1 MLPKYNFS
9 SFLIIK
15 SITWSLNEQIILFSN
30 ILITRPWGFVSQKYY
45 LLKKNNK
52 IKGEEEIHYTLQFS
66 WSKIVIKIVFFKGWW
81 SISILIQPKCVTR
94 LVQLRYFECSFNKV
108 YTVKNNYARSR
119 FYSSRTYSQ
128 LNMT

>member
-9 SFLIIK
+9 SLLIIK

-30 ILITRPWGFVSQKYY
+30 ILITRPWFVSQKYY
-45 LLKKNNK
+45 LLKKNKK
-52 IKGEEEIHYTLQFS
+52 IKGEEETHYTLQFS

-81 SISILIQPKCVTR
+81 SISILIQPKGVTR

-108 YTVKNNYARSR
+108 YTVKNNYARRR